1 MFTGVAEVVVE
12 FLTWDSHV
20 SSFAKQVSSAIAV
33 IGKIKPFVPFASRLI
48 IIIYQDFHSTKGTL

>member
-20 SSFAKQVSSAIAV
+20 SSFAKKVSSAIAV
-33 IGKIKPFVPFASRLI
+33 IGKIKPFVPVSRLI
-48 IIIYQDFHSTKGTL
+48 IVLYLDFHSTKRAL

>member
-20 SSFAKQVSSAIAV
+20 ISFAKKISSAITV
-33 IGKIKPFVPFASRLI
+33 IGKIELFVPVSRLI
-48 IIIYQDFHSTKGTL
+48 IAIYLDFHSTKRAL